1 MDSNPEAPRTFSQ
14 QKYWRYVFTPLL
26 LFLIG
31 FGIYILFNMPDTQ
44 TLNFR
49 GVQTSLQKLGILN
62 AASSGS
68 NIGSNAASLGSFS
81 TLSSA

>member
-1 MDSNPEAPRTFSQ
+1 MDSNPEAPRKFSQ

-44 TLNFR
+44 TLNFK

-62 AASSGS
+62 SAASNVGS
-68 NIGSNAASLGSFS
+68 NSASVGTFS
-81 TLSSA
+81 TVSTA